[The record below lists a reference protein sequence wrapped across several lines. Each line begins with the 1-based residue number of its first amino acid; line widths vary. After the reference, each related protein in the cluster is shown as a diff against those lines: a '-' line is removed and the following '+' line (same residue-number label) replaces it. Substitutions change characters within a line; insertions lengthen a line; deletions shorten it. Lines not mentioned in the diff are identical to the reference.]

1 MPKQEIKFKVWDKKE
16 KKWRNDVWIRPDG
29 ILVCDDMRIDGTENG
44 EEVDIV
50 FLLARKIK
58 TAKKYTR
65 EI

>member
-58 TAKKYTR
+58 TAKK
-65 EI
+65 